1 MEDKRDV
8 RVCDKIITP
17 FVEKR
22 IKEGYTV
29 VKEKGSNIDAVGVC
43 PKCKSV
49 NYYHFVKDNG
59 QIKECPYCYYSEL
72 TNIKYN
78 L

>member
-1 MEDKRDV
+1 MGDRRDV

-17 FVEKR
+17 FVEKK

-43 PKCKSV
+43 PKCRSV
-49 NYYHFVKDNG
+49 NFYSFEKAG
-59 QIKECPYCYYSEL
+59 IQLKECPYCFYSEL
-72 TNIKYN
+72 TNKKG
-78 L
+78 

>member
-1 MEDKRDV
+1 MEDTRDV

-43 PKCKSV
+43 PKCRSV
-49 NYYHFVKDNG
+49 NFYSFEKAG
-59 QIKECPYCYYSEL
+59 IQLKECPYCFYSEL
-72 TNIKYN
+72 TNKKG
-78 L
+78 

>member
-17 FVEKR
+17 FVEKK

-43 PKCKSV
+43 PKCRSV
-49 NYYHFVKDNG
+49 NFYSFEKAG
-59 QIKECPYCYYSEL
+59 IQLKECPYCFYSEL
-72 TNIKYN
+72 TNKKG
-78 L
+78 

>member
-1 MEDKRDV
+1 MEEKRDI
-8 RVCDKIITP
+8 RVCDKVITP

-43 PKCKSV
+43 PKCRSV
-49 NYYHFVKDNG
+49 NFYFFEKAG
-59 QIKECPYCYYSEL
+59 IQLKECPYCCYSEL
-72 TNIKYN
+72 TNSKQ
-78 L
+78 